1 MKESKQERT
10 IELVN
15 ARNPAQLILLHLVGL
30 FFEGIVITALKKLY
44 LFIYL
49 EYNCFY
55 NVVLVSAEPQ
65 NESAI

>member
-1 MKESKQERT
+1 ME
-10 IELVN
+10 
-15 ARNPAQLILLHLVGL
+15 LILLHLVGL
-30 FFEGIVITALKKLY
+30 FFEGIVITAFKKKNPLY